1 MACWG
6 DDRQAIDTTARVAK
20 VKLPAAGWKCKV
32 IKKRERREE
41 VRDALRQQGDGL
53 FEGTSKV
60 V

>member
-6 DDRQAIDTTARVAK
+6 DDRQAIDTTAGVAK
-20 VKLPAAGWKCKV
+20 VKLAGWKCKV
-32 IKKRERREE
+32 SKKRERRGE